1 MMEIRSA
8 EIMNWRERDKRSM
21 AVMKRL
27 LFPVFL
33 VTALAGRAFSGN
45 SEKARRRGQSV
56 VAEASDLT
64 HSVVPW
70 FYVFR

>member
-8 EIMNWRERDKRSM
+8 DIMGWRERDKRSM
-21 AVMKRL
+21 ALMKRL
-27 LFPVFL
+27 MFPVFL
-33 VTALAGRAFSGN
+33 VAAFVGRLFPAAQ
-45 SEKARRRGQSV
+45 KDDRRRGLSV

>member
-8 EIMNWRERDKRSM
+8 HILGQMERDKRSM
-21 AVMKRL
+21 AFMKRL
-27 LFPVFL
+27 MFPVFL
-33 VTALAGRAFSGN
+33 VTVLAGRLLPASTG
-45 SEKARRRGQSV
+45 KDRRRGISI
-56 VAEASDLT
+56 VAEASELT

>member
-1 MMEIRSA
+1 MVDIQSA
-8 EIMNWRERDKRSM
+8 DIMGWRERDKRSM

-27 LFPVFL
+27 MFPIFL
-33 VTALAGRAFSGN
+33 VAAFAGRLLPSGRRN
-45 SEKARRRGQSV
+45 DRRGGLSV